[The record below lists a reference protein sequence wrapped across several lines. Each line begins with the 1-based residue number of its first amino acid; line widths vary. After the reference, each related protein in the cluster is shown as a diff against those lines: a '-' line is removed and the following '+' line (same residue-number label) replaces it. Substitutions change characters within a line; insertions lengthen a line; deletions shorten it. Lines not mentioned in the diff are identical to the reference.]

1 MSYKLILLSDLK
13 PTDLNM
19 VLRPHVAVDIIREL
33 HLQHIQIWDLDWHN
47 DHADFM
53 SSPADKYARVIEKL
67 LLGHVVLLQWPQ
79 ARFDGVFDH
88 SGNVHLSMTMGIG
101 NELLTSKVRTLQES
115 IVERENHS
123 PAAESKP
130 LSKPIVVPAK
140 TPVAAPARTIKDAAV
155 AGPFEIEVEL
165 LDETETPIANAE
177 YILKLATGE
186 ERTGQLDGNGYKLFS
201 GTEYKRSEI
210 HFPQYEG
217 YDWERGAASQKYQQ
231 VSSVTQNPISAQSQ
245 TDKPV
250 LIEFKLLDH
259 DDTPMANEAYLV
271 TLSSGDEVNGK
282 LDADGYVQLCGA
294 EYKNA
299 KICFP
304 EFDGEDWS

>member
-13 PTDLNM
+13 PTDLEM

-33 HLQHIQIWDLDWHN
+33 HLQHIQIWDLDLHN

-53 SSPADKYARVIEKL
+53 STPADKYARVIDKL

-130 LSKPIVVPAK
+130 LSKPIVPPVK
-140 TPVAAPARTIKDAAV
+140 TPAAASARTMQDAAV
-155 AGPFEIEVEL
+155 E
-165 LDETETPIANAE
+165 
-177 YILKLATGE
+177 
-186 ERTGQLDGNGYKLFS
+186 Q
-201 GTEYKRSEI
+201 
-210 HFPQYEG
+210 
-217 YDWERGAASQKYQQ
+217 
-231 VSSVTQNPISAQSQ
+231 
-245 TDKPV
+245 PV

-271 TLSSGDEVNGK
+271 TLSSGNEINGN
-282 LDADGYVQLCGA
+282 LDADGYVKLCGA

>member
-1 MSYKLILLSDLK
+1 MSYKLISLSDLK
-13 PTDLNM
+13 PTDLSM
-19 VLRPHVAVDIIREL
+19 VLRPLVAVDIIREL
-33 HLQHIQIWDLDWHN
+33 HLHHTQIWDLDWHN

-67 LLGHVVLLQWPQ
+67 LLGHIVLLQWPQ
-79 ARFDGVFDH
+79 AQFDGVIDR

-101 NELLTSKVRTLQES
+101 NELLASKVRTLQES
-115 IVERENHS
+115 IVAGESHS

-130 LSKPIVVPAK
+130 LSKPIVPPVK
-140 TPVAAPARTIKDAAV
+140 TPAAASARTMQDAAV
-155 AGPFEIEVEL
+155 E
-165 LDETETPIANAE
+165 
-177 YILKLATGE
+177 
-186 ERTGQLDGNGYKLFS
+186 Q
-201 GTEYKRSEI
+201 
-210 HFPQYEG
+210 
-217 YDWERGAASQKYQQ
+217 
-231 VSSVTQNPISAQSQ
+231 
-245 TDKPV
+245 PV

-271 TLSSGDEVNGK
+271 TLSSGNEINGN
-282 LDADGYVQLCGA
+282 LDADGYVKLCGA

>member
-19 VLRPHVAVDIIREL
+19 LLRPHVAVDVIREL
-33 HLQHIQIWDLDWHN
+33 HLQHTQIWDLDWHN

-67 LLGHVVLLQWPQ
+67 LLGHLVLLQWPQ
-79 ARFDGVFDH
+79 AQFDGVIDH

-101 NELLTSKVRTLQES
+101 NALLTSKVRTLQES

-123 PAAESKP
+123 PAGESRP
-130 LSKPIVVPAK
+130 LSTPIIAPTTMPA
-140 TPVAAPARTIKDAAV
+140 AALARTIQDAAV
-155 AGPFEIEVEL
+155 AGLFEIEVEL
-165 LDETETPIANAE
+165 LDQTDTPIANAE

-186 ERTGQLDGNGYKLFS
+186 ERTGQLDGNGYQLFS
-201 GTEYKRSEI
+201 GVEYKRSQI
-210 HFPQYEG
+210 HFPQYQG
-217 YDWERGAASQKYQQ
+217 YDWESGAASKQNQQTSRVIQKQA
-231 VSSVTQNPISAQSQ
+231 VTQTLVDEPTS
-245 TDKPV
+245 
-250 LIEFKLLDH
+250 IEFKLLDH
-259 DDTPMANEAYLV
+259 DDTPMANAAYLV

-282 LDADGYVQLCGA
+282 LDADGYVKLCSS

-304 EFDGEDWS
+304 EFDGGDWS